1 MTAEALE
8 IDKRHKAKRVRNIKI
23 ACVFIYT
30 LIFAVVLS
38 LGHSLKA
45 EHELFV
51 SKQAIQQLTDELNE
65 MAVQNEYLRKVI
77 K

>member
-1 MTAEALE
+1 MTQEAYLV
-8 IDKRHKAKRVRNIKI
+8 DKAHKAKRVRNIKI

-51 SKQAIQQLTDELNE
+51 SKQAIQQLTDELHKI
-65 MAVQNEYLRKVI
+65 AKQNEYLRKVI
-77 K
+77 R